1 MSAIH
6 ATTAAAAA
14 TGKDDV
20 ASPPQ
25 GFFGWRVA
33 WAAFAV
39 AVFGW
44 GVGFYGP
51 PVFLLALHEAR
62 GWPIWLVSS
71 AITSHFLLGAF
82 TVANLPA
89 LHRRFGVA
97 AVTRAGGLLTLVGML
112 GWALA
117 TAPWQLF
124 LATAISG
131 AGWAATGA
139 AAINAM
145 VSPWFVRRR
154 PAALST
160 AYNGASVGGILLSPL
175 WVVAIGA
182 LGLSWAVAL
191 VGGAMALT
199 LWWLSGRYLRPTPA
213 GLGQEP
219 DGDAAGPVAARPVSR
234 HGPLPGRAL
243 WTNRRFLTLVAGTS
257 FGLFAQIGLIAHLF
271 SLMAGPMGPRL
282 AGLAAGFATACAILG
297 RTAMG
302 WLLTPTA
309 DRRIAS
315 AGNYG
320 LQVLGS
326 LVLLGSGGTEVTLL
340 LLGVALFGLGLGNST
355 SLPPL
360 IAQQDFSPADTAR
373 AVALSTACGQAA
385 YAFAPAA
392 FGAMRDLFA
401 STDVFFVTAAAVQ
414 ILAALAMLAGRQPSR

>member
-1 MSAIH
+1 M
-6 ATTAAAAA
+6 
-14 TGKDDV
+14 
-20 ASPPQ
+20 SPPSSNALPATP
-25 GFFGWRVA
+25 FFGWRVT
-33 WAAFAV
+33 WAAFTV

-51 PVFLLALHEAR
+51 PVFLLAVHESR

-97 AVTRAGGLLTLVGML
+97 AVTQAGGILSLAGML

-117 TAPWQLF
+117 PAPWQLF
-124 LATAISG
+124 LATAVSG
-131 AGWAATGA
+131 AGWAMTGA

-160 AYNGASVGGILLSPL
+160 AYNGASVGGIILSPL
-175 WVVAIGA
+175 WVIAIGA
-182 LGLSWAVAL
+182 LGFPWAVAL
-191 VGGAMALT
+191 VGSVMAVT
-199 LWWLSGRYLRPTPA
+199 LWWLAGRYFSATPA
-213 GLGQEP
+213 ALGQSP
-219 DGDAAGPVAARPVSR
+219 DGDAAGAVAARPASR
-234 HGPLPGRAL
+234 HAPLPGRAM

-257 FGLFAQIGLIAHLF
+257 LGLFAQIGLIAHLF

-282 AGLAAGFATACAILG
+282 AGLAAGLATACAILG
-297 RTAMG
+297 RTGMG

-315 AGNYG
+315 AANYG
-320 LQVLGS
+320 LQVVGS
-326 LVLLGSGGTEVTLL
+326 LVLLASGGSDVVLL

-360 IAQQDFSPADTAR
+360 IAQQDFSAADTAR

-401 STDVFFVTAAAVQ
+401 NTDVFFLTAAAVQ
-414 ILAALAMLAGRQPSR
+414 VLAALAMLAGRQPSR

>member
-1 MSAIH
+1 MSSSQL
-6 ATTAAAAA
+6 AAA
-14 TGKDDV
+14 TPRKDDLPILH
-20 ASPPQ
+20 AR
-25 GFFGWRVA
+25 FFGWRVT
-33 WAAFAV
+33 WAAFTV

-44 GVGFYGP
+44 GMGFYGP
-51 PVFLLALHEAR
+51 PVFLFAVHEAR
-62 GWPIWLVSS
+62 GWPVWMVSV
-71 AITSHFLLGAF
+71 AVTCHFLLGAF
-82 TVANLPA
+82 WVANLPA

-97 AVTRAGGLLTLVGML
+97 AITRAGGLLSLCGML

-117 TAPWQLF
+117 EAPWQLF
-124 LATAISG
+124 LATAVSG

-145 VSPWFVRRR
+145 VAPWFVRRR

-182 LGLSWAVAL
+182 LGFPWAVAL

-199 LWWLSGRYLRPTPA
+199 LWWLAGRYLSTSPA
-213 GLGQEP
+213 ELGQEP
-219 DGDAAGPVAARPVSR
+219 DGGAAGPPAAKPVPR
-234 HGPLPGRAL
+234 HASLPGRAM

-257 FGLFAQIGLIAHLF
+257 LGLFAQIGLIAHLF
-271 SLMAGPMGPRL
+271 SLMAGPMGPGL
-282 AGLAAGFATACAILG
+282 AGLAAGLATACAILG
-297 RTAMG
+297 RTGMG

-320 LQVLGS
+320 LQVVGS
-326 LVLLGSGGTEVTLL
+326 LVLLASGGSDVTLL
-340 LLGVALFGLGLGNST
+340 LLGVALFGLGLGNAT

-360 IAQQDFSPADTAR
+360 IAQQDFCPADTAR

-392 FGAMRDLFA
+392 FGAMRDIFA
-401 STDVFFVTAAAVQ
+401 DTDAFFLTAAAVQ
-414 ILAALAMLAGRQPSR
+414 VMAAIAMLAGRQPSR